1 MINKNN
7 TLFIA
12 GHNGLVG
19 SSVLKKLKDNGF
31 KKIITVDKKKLD
43 LRNFSKVKKFFI
55 NKKIDYMIMAAA
67 RAGGI
72 IANLNNQKDFFIEN
86 VEIQNSLLQLALEKK
101 IKRTIFL
108 GTSCIYPKFSKIP
121 IKEEYLLNGKLEKT
135 NQCYALAKIS
145 GIKLCETLHED
156 HNIDIVCLMP
166 TNVYGSNDNFDKD
179 SGHVIPAM
187 ISKIYHAKIN
197 NKKNIKLLG
206 TGKPMREFIHSDDLA
221 DAILFCLNLK
231 NTQLKKKFKN
241 KLPLLNVGTDDEFS
255 IKNLSKLIS
264 EFIGYKGLIKF
275 DKKSPDGTY
284 RKKLNSKKINSLGW
298 YPKIKLKTGLKK
310 VIENRLSQYS

>member
-1 MINKNN
+1 MINKNDAI
-7 TLFIA
+7 FIA

-19 SSVLKKLKDNGF
+19 SSVLKRLVNEGF
-31 KKIITVDKKKLD
+31 KNIIIVNKKKLD
-43 LRNFSKVKKFFI
+43 LRNFSNVKKFFKNI
-55 NKKIDYMIMAAA
+55 KIDYMIMAAA

-72 IANLNNQKDFFIEN
+72 LANLNNQKDFFIEN

-121 IKEEYLLNGKLEKT
+121 IKEEYLLSGKLEKT

-145 GIKLCETLHED
+145 GIKLCETLYED
-156 HNIDIVCLMP
+156 QNIDLVCLMP
-166 TNVYGSNDNFDKD
+166 TNVYGPNDNFDKD
-179 SGHVIPAM
+179 NGHVIPAM
-187 ISKIYHAKIN
+187 ITKIYEA
-197 NKKNIKLLG
+197 KKNSRKSIKLLG

-221 DAILFCLNLK
+221 DAILFCLNSK
-231 NTQLKKKFKN
+231 NTQLKKKFNN
-241 KLPLLNVGTDDEFS
+241 KLPILNVGTNDELS

-264 EFIGYKGLIKF
+264 ELIGYKGLIKF
-275 DKKSPDGTY
+275 DKKFPDGTY
-284 RKKLNSKKINSLGW
+284 RKKLNTKKINNLGW

-310 VIENRLSQYS
+310 VIEKRISQYS